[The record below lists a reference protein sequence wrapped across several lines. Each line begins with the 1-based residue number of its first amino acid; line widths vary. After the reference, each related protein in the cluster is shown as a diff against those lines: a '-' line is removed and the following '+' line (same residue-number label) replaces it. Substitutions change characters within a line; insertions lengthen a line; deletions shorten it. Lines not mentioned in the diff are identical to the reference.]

1 MPVAADPTDTAAPHP
16 RSQVTSGNP
25 VKDRVLVVDDCRI
38 RREYLANVLAGNGFG
53 VAAAWDLDS
62 FRTTMDDG
70 FCVLLINLT
79 SRDAKT
85 ILRLSCD
92 AGLASRALVFGLD
105 RGDENDIVALAE
117 AGVTG
122 YHMRSE
128 SLSDLLD
135 FIGRVARGESGCSA
149 GVSTILLQRLS
160 RTAAERMTKSTT
172 APLTTRETQILQMLE
187 LGLSN
192 QEIST
197 RLNIATHTVKNHV
210 HKVLSKIGVR
220 SRSQAAALARN
231 KSSQESSLLPN
242 TIGADAQIQS
252 SHGIGPPD

>member
-1 MPVAADPTDTAAPHP
+1 MPVATTETAALLPKSP
-16 RSQVTSGNP
+16 VNGGNP
-25 VKDRVLVVDDCRI
+25 VNDRVLIVDDCRI
-38 RREYLANVLAGNGFG
+38 RREYLANVLADDGFG

-62 FRTTMDDG
+62 FRTNMHDG

-79 SRDAKT
+79 SRDAKP
-85 ILRLSCD
+85 ILRLCCE
-92 AGLASRALVFGLD
+92 AGMASRALVFGLD

-128 SLSDLLD
+128 SLSELVD
-135 FIGRVARGESGCSA
+135 FIGGVARGESGCSS

-210 HKVLSKIGVR
+210 HKVLSKIGAR

-242 TIGADAQIQS
+242 AIGAAAQIQS

>member
-1 MPVAADPTDTAAPHP
+1 MPMATTDTAALLP
-16 RSQVTSGNP
+16 RSPVNAGNP
-25 VKDRVLVVDDCRI
+25 IKDRVLIVDDCRI
-38 RREYLANVLAGNGFG
+38 RREYLANVLAGDGFG

-62 FRTTMDDG
+62 FRTTMNDG

-79 SRDAKT
+79 SRDGKP

-92 AGLASRALVFGLD
+92 AGLAPRALVFGLD

-128 SLSDLLD
+128 SLSELMD

-192 QEIST
+192 QEISA

-210 HKVLSKIGVR
+210 HKVLSKIGAR
-220 SRSQAAALARN
+220 SRSQAAVLARDN
-231 KSSQESSLLPN
+231 SSSESSLSPN
-242 TIGADAQIQS
+242 EIGANTQFQS
-252 SHGIGPPD
+252 PHRVGPHD